1 MGYNALKSHLHNL
14 LRVPR
19 AEGHVHGF
27 AFLRRPRPL
36 GVVALDANH
45 LVGVWVH
52 QTPMAAWQDSLKPK
66 MHKLVAVK
74 ARAFV
79 VLLIVLK
86 GGRGCGVYDVITAS
100 S

>member
-1 MGYNALKSHLHNL
+1 
-14 LRVPR
+14 
-19 AEGHVHGF
+19 
-27 AFLRRPRPL
+27 
-36 GVVALDANH
+36 
-45 LVGVWVH
+45 
-52 QTPMAAWQDSLKPK
+52 MAAWQDSLKPK

>member
-1 MGYNALKSHLHNL
+1 MHGCALL
-14 LRVPR
+14 LCPR
-19 AEGHVHGF
+19 S
-27 AFLRRPRPL
+27 L
-36 GVVALDANH
+36 GVVALDADH
-45 LVGVWVH
+45 LVGDWVH
-52 QTPMAAWQDSLKPK
+52 QTPLAVWQDSLKPK
-66 MHKLVAVK
+66 MHILVAVK